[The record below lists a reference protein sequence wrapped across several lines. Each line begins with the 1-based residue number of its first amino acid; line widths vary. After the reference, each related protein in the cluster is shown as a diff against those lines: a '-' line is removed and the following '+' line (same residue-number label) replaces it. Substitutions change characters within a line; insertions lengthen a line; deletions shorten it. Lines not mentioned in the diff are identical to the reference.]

1 MRAKPYIAVS
11 LGWRARADAW
21 ATAAF
26 RSLIPCVLAAVLLC
40 TGCVTNN
47 YEKFYG
53 DSFGERRIKSV
64 QDDAS
69 VILKT
74 ATTEED
80 VIRLVEDGYVRS
92 GTSSFYG
99 PYTPP
104 SCAADTAEKHG
115 AALVLLDVRLKETNQ
130 HASVMHLPSYSS
142 GIGISPS
149 DTLPLGYDPRLQHE
163 YDIEKEKAEL
173 AERKYEEDRRARFSR
188 KGSFLGCKTYYL
200 DDEAAKYR
208 DEESDPHYYNIL
220 VGGANAAGEGFTAL
234 SGLPFGIFAKGDN
247 KELFRNGEVQEIRYA
262 IERAVKQGRCV
273 RVFGH
278 SWGGATVARLASEYP
293 DIPFYALDPVSWT
306 GVLDEIPPN
315 LTIYHPRG
323 NDDFDLP
330 RLAQILGRQWPI
342 ITKGEG
348 KTVYYDGD
356 HFLGL
361 RPEMKKLNKRV
372 RDERNAV
379 ATNTQ
384 FVAQS
389 SAFKSSATAIRNV
402 VPIRSN
408 VDVYAHEAMFFKKI
422 DPSSV
427 YGVYWDIP
435 KRLPTEKEDAQRK
448 VRILAV
454 LHGSQAEKDGIKH
467 GQVVKSINGTAVKTR
482 ADIIPYINQRERIKK
497 MEVEDE

>member
-1 MRAKPYIAVS
+1 M
-11 LGWRARADAW
+11 
-21 ATAAF
+21 TAAV
-26 RSLIPCVLAAVLLC
+26 RNLIVCVLAVVLFC

-53 DSFGERRIKSV
+53 DSCGEREIKSV
-64 QDDAS
+64 HGDAS

-80 VIRLVEDGYVRS
+80 VIRLIEDGYVRS

-130 HASVMHLPSYSS
+130 HTSAMYLPSYSS
-142 GIGISPS
+142 GIGLSPS
-149 DTLPLGYDPRLQHE
+149 DTLPLGYDPLRQHE
-163 YDIEKEKAEL
+163 YDMEKEKAEL
-173 AERKYEEDRRARFSR
+173 SERKYEEDRRARFSR
-188 KGSFLGCKTYYL
+188 KGSFLWMTTYSL
-200 DDEAAKYR
+200 DEEAAKYP

-234 SGLPFGIFAKGDN
+234 SGLPFGVFAKGDN
-247 KELFRNGEVQEIRYA
+247 KELFRNGEVQEIRNA
-262 IERAVKQGRCV
+262 VERAVKLGRNV

-293 DIPFYALDPVSWT
+293 DIPFYALDPVSWS
-306 GVLDEIPPN
+306 GVPDEIPKN

-323 NDDFDLP
+323 TDDFDYP

-348 KTVYYDGD
+348 KTVFYDGD

-361 RPEMKKLNKRV
+361 RPEMNELNRRV
-372 RDERNAV
+372 RDGSVAPATAV
-379 ATNTQ
+379 TP
-384 FVAQS
+384 
-389 SAFKSSATAIRNV
+389 SATAIRNALPVKPNV
-402 VPIRSN
+402 VCPRG
-408 VDVYAHEAMFFKKI
+408 DVLQE
-422 DPSSV
+422 
-427 YGVYWDIP
+427 
-435 KRLPTEKEDAQRK
+435 
-448 VRILAV
+448 
-454 LHGSQAEKDGIKH
+454 
-467 GQVVKSINGTAVKTR
+467 N
-482 ADIIPYINQRERIKK
+482 
-497 MEVEDE
+497 